1 MHLLTQILLFSFISL
16 MSSPSIAHL
25 STQAEILQQVRER
38 GVNAV
43 VAELGEIRKRDE
55 VAHNITTGE
64 RQWLEVA
71 FTLFPNIHSEFSK
84 QILRSLSF
92 ALINNPVEVLSLSK
106 EHNYFSSDQICN
118 IPSTLKGLDARTQFI
133 KKVSNRLNAARKAN
147 SGKNKENIE
156 NCLWELEQVL

>member
-1 MHLLTQILLFSFISL
+1 MRLLTQILLFSFISL

-43 VAELGEIRKRDE
+43 VAELGESRKRDE
-55 VAHNITTGE
+55 IAYNITTGE
-64 RQWLEVA
+64 SQWLRVA
-71 FTLFPNIHSEFSK
+71 FTLSPNMHSEFSK
-84 QILRSLSF
+84 QLLRSLSF

-106 EHNYFSSDQICN
+106 KYNSFSSDQICD
-118 IPSTLKGLDARTQFI
+118 IPPTLKGLDERTSFI
-133 KKVSNRLNAARKAN
+133 EKLSNSLNAARKSN

-156 NCLWELEQVL
+156 NCLWRLVQNL